1 MFLAVPDEENSSAGM
16 RGTIRKLNSF
26 IKEKKKL
33 DVIAALQGTLFPDHS
48 QCIRPIIPSLLHR
61 YDGQNHAFLLLC
73 REGRTRQRLL
83 SRPQLGSFGFRKLSR
98 RWRQIRL
105 SLKDKGNWLLSPA
118 CLGFEI
124 RRNGYSVTL
133 PERAVCYFNLLT
145 IEKTPQEIL
154 SLCVGACTRCRKF
167 NFRNF

>member
-26 IKEKKKL
+26 IKEKKL
-33 DVIAALQGTLFPDHS
+33 DVIAAFTGNLVSGPLPMHQANHS
-48 QCIRPIIPSLLHR
+48 VPITPVRRAKSCLSFTVSGRPHTSTITFKASARFFWLPEIVTKMEANP
-61 YDGQNHAFLLLC
+61 AFL
-73 REGRTRQRLL
+73 EGQ
-83 SRPQLGSFGFRKLSR
+83 
-98 RWRQIRL
+98 
-105 SLKDKGNWLLSPA
+105 GNWLLSPPA

-145 IEKTPQEIL
+145 IEKLLKKSYPCAWGLHKMPQVQL
-154 SLCVGACTRCRKF
+154 
-167 NFRNF
+167 